1 MPPLELEIFEIRSS
15 GPVAD
20 HIDDVRGR
28 ALTQKGCKCLGHPEI
43 SEYIGRKLQLDSF
56 RRAAAD
62 GRRDRRIIEQRDAR
76 NVTAV
81 LKIFLRVVEQ
91 VLREQSPGAAPKARL
106 AAVSFVHRFA
116 RTAPS

>member
-1 MPPLELEIFEIRSS
+1 
-15 GPVAD
+15 
-20 HIDDVRGR
+20 
-28 ALTQKGCKCLGHPEI
+28 
-43 SEYIGRKLQLDSF
+43 
-56 RRAAAD
+56 
-62 GRRDRRIIEQRDAR
+62 
-76 NVTAV
+76 V